1 MPPIG
6 PDGGTG
12 PRGSMAKMS
21 GVPYANSSFCFR
33 LRPAAVAIVSLGP
46 TRELSFRNPTLR
58 PRRVAVDRGSERQKK
73 RRRETNTVALKRPI
87 LATGTRKRSFQR
99 VGRRETKASRRI
111 HHRRPRRRAV
121 TPPGSRRAYGGSGD
135 GRRNEARAEATSL
148 AGAELQ

>member
-73 RRRETNTVALKRPI
+73 RRRETNTVAVVLAAMAERKKR
-87 LATGTRKRSFQR
+87 RS
-99 VGRRETKASRRI
+99 
-111 HHRRPRRRAV
+111 
-121 TPPGSRRAYGGSGD
+121 
-135 GRRNEARAEATSL
+135 
-148 AGAELQ
+148 